1 MHRRAGIITGIIV
14 ILCIAGTGM
23 FVARSD
29 DVYLMTEQLPRQDA
43 LDEEIRENRSSIL
56 LQFGDGERDVSLASD
71 VNIRERSDN
80 MYDVRILTSHTNGA
94 DTHLDSL
101 RVRLDLGTQPMPEVA
116 LRTPGGHPWEPI
128 QFQRTADGQAVM
140 VDVPDLGF
148 QGTGSVALEF
158 LVGPYPSGERPES
171 IWLDFDARLHENRLL
186 KLTDYQ
192 ADALVE
198 APMPGDESAG
208 EDRS

>member
-1 MHRRAGIITGIIV
+1 MRRRAGFLVSIVTIV
-14 ILCIAGTGM
+14 IIAGASG
-23 FVARSD
+23 FVALSD
-29 DVYLMTEQLPRQDA
+29 EIFPLNEQLSRQDS
-43 LDEEIRENRSSIL
+43 LDEEIRGNRSSIL
-56 LQFGDGERDVSLASD
+56 LQFHDDRQDVSLASD
-71 VNIRERSDN
+71 ISIRERSDN
-80 MYDVRILTSHTNGA
+80 MYDLRIRTSHTDGA

-101 RVRLDLGTQPMPEVA
+101 RLRLDPGKQPIPEVA

-128 QFQRTADGQAVM
+128 HFQRTSDGQAVM

-148 QGTGSVALEF
+148 QGTGTVSLEF
-158 LVGPYPSGERPES
+158 LVGPYPSGEAPEH
-171 IWLDFDARLHENRLL
+171 ITIDFDAGLHESRLL

-208 EDRS
+208 RDRS